1 MEIRKMILNIQTG
14 ADNPVLR
21 RKAKEV
27 KKINS
32 QIRELILNMK
42 ETLESDG
49 NSIGLAAPQ
58 VGKSLRIIAISPEL
72 NEKSIILINPKIV
85 KTSFRKIVLEE
96 GCLSLPNI
104 SIPIKRHSKIT
115 VQALNEKGEPIK
127 IKTEGLAARI
137 IQHEIDHLEGILI
150 IDSLLGT
157 VPRHEGLS
165 PDYLKT
171 IFIGTSEFAVPVLEA
186 LVRCSLFAV
195 QCVITAPDKPAP
207 SPIKIATLQNGL
219 PILQPEKISK
229 AAAKI
234 SDLKP
239 DLIITA
245 SYGQIIPKNIL
256 DIPKYGSINIHPSL
270 LPKYRGPSPI
280 QTTIL
285 NGDKNTGIS
294 VMLMDEKM
302 DRGPIIAQKKVAIKK
317 RENYQ
322 DLEKRLSLLSAN
334 FLLKILP
341 RYIQGKIN
349 PKKQNNS
356 KASYTKILSRQ
367 DGQIKPKQTAR
378 EIERMLRAFTP
389 WPGVWTIIKKRR
401 VKILKAKVVQGRLLL
416 ETVQPEGKK
425 PMTAEEFFRGLR

>member
-137 IQHEIDHLEGILI
+137 IQHEIDHLDGILI
-150 IDSLLGT
+150 IDSLLG
-157 VPRHEGLS
+157 
-165 PDYLKT
+165 KKIKI

-229 AAAKI
+229 AAVKI
-234 SDLKP
+234 SNLKP

-302 DRGPIIAQKKVAIKK
+302 DHGPIIAQKKVVIKK